1 MDATMTA
8 QTVPVHAGPMAA
20 PDPEVPERPQRRRF
34 SAEDK
39 LRILAETDKAPAGT
53 ISSILRREGIYSSQ
67 LTPWRTQRKEG
78 SLAGLSKKRGP
89 KPDPIAAE
97 NARLRRENAR
107 LRKDLEDARLVI
119 DVQKKS
125 LACFNANPA
134 SRADG

>member
-1 MDATMTA
+1 MEQAMTP
-8 QTVPVHAGPMAA
+8 QTVPVHAAGMAA
-20 PDPEVPERPQRRRF
+20 PDPEVPERAARRRF
-34 SAEDK
+34 TAEDK

-67 LTPWRTQRKEG
+67 LTTWRTQRKEG

-89 KPDPIAAE
+89 KPDPAAAE

-119 DVQKKS
+119 DVQKKV
-125 LACFNANPA
+125 
-134 SRADG
+134 SRLLQPEPSEQS

>member
-1 MDATMTA
+1 MEQAMTA

-20 PDPEVPERPQRRRF
+20 QDPEVPERAARRRF
-34 SAEDK
+34 TAEDK

-67 LTPWRTQRKEG
+67 LATWRTQRKEG

-89 KPDPIAAE
+89 KPDPVAAE

-119 DVQKKS
+119 DVQKKV
-125 LACFNANPA
+125 
-134 SRADG
+134 SRLLQHEPGEQS